1 MEAVGMVKGS
11 ERIPGFDQCSPVL
24 LRTNYSSGPP
34 PKFLTRRFLTNQVT
48 CSLISD
54 LFHVGLMF

>member
-1 MEAVGMVKGS
+1 MVKGS
-11 ERIPGFDQCSPVL
+11 EWIPGFDQCSPVL